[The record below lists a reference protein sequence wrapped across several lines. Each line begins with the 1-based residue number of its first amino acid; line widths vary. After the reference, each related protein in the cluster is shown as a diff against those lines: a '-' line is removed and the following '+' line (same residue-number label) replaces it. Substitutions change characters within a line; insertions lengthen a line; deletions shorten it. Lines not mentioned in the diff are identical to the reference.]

1 MRRHPANRDRAPSAE
16 DRPDQRVSD
25 ARAERPPA
33 ALAVRTAALILVA
46 SPVTAI
52 AIVAGLGLGFAA
64 VACVP
69 IAVALG
75 VGAGVLFAARIAAPE
90 PWVQPVSHSFGVR
103 ALLTRAAHEVGPTLP
118 EVDVLVDVAPRRLR
132 TFGDPECLHRAVAE
146 LIERA
151 ARRSPP
157 GGVVTLA
164 GRSAAA
170 GVRLEILD
178 EGGGDCA
185 EGLLLAPGIVDSHGG
200 ALRTEHARPRG
211 CRVVVELPGV

>member
-1 MRRHPANRDRAPSAE
+1 MRRQPANTA
-16 DRPDQRVSD
+16 
-25 ARAERPPA
+25 
-33 ALAVRTAALILVA
+33 RTAALILIA
-46 SPVTAI
+46 APVTAL
-52 AIVAGLGLGFAA
+52 AIVAGLGLGFSP

-75 VGAGVLFAARIAAPE
+75 AGAGVLFAAPIAAPE
-90 PWVQPVSHSFGVR
+90 PRREPASHSFGVR
-103 ALLTRAAHEVGPTLP
+103 ALLTRAAHEVRPALDA
-118 EVDVLVDVAPRRLR
+118 VDVLVDVAPPRLR
-132 TFGDPECLHRAVAE
+132 TVGDPECLHRAVAE

-164 GRSAAA
+164 ARSAPA
-170 GVRLEILD
+170 GVRLEVVD

-185 EGLLLAPGIVDSHGG
+185 AGLVVAPRIVDSHGG
-200 ALRTEHARPRG
+200 ALRTERARPRG